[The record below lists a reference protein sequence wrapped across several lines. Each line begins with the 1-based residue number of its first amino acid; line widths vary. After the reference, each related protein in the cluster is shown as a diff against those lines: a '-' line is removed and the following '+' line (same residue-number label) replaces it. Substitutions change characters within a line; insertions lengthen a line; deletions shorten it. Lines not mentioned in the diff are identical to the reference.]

1 VKVKNSKCKIK
12 VVTSN
17 ELEASMERMKQPPL
31 EKNFAYYMKLGLNV
45 VCANLHILKA
55 SKDVAKKKLHG
66 DLQQGPS

>member
-1 VKVKNSKCKIK
+1 
-12 VVTSN
+12 
-17 ELEASMERMKQPPL
+17 MERMKQPPL